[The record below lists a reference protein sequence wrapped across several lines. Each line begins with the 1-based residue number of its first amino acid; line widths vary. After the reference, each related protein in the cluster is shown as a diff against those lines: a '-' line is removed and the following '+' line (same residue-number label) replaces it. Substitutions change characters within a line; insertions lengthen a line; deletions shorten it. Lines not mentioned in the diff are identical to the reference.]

1 MTPNRSFTCVVHSV
15 FERVCNLR
23 LCDGSLISLGRRDV
37 SNSPG
42 IILCRT
48 DDEFQFMDYLHT
60 DTPGACRG
68 NILRLGQNLQIDL
81 RTAVAWQR
89 RLAKVNA
96 CRLPD
101 KWHSLLE
108 YVRANPKFDRVEKI
122 IGHWH
127 QFIGTH
133 NNLLM
138 KLQPLVGKGPG
149 LTPLGDDFIVGM
161 VAGLETQPKWRGFL
175 SNWLINVCQKTTD
188 LSGRSLQYAAHG
200 WFTEPILEF
209 VDRIS
214 TPVAAAKLKRL
225 LSIGDT
231 SGTAMAYGCLIGFQV
246 RQLKNLESIPKT
258 DANSINKWASG
269 NNSDQQTT

>member
-23 LCDGSLISLGRRDV
+23 LCDGALISLGRRDV

-108 YVRANPKFDRVEKI
+108 YVRANPKFDRVENI
-122 IGHWH
+122 IGDWD
-127 QFIGTH
+127 QYIGTH
-133 NNLLM
+133 NHLLM

-161 VAGLETQPKWRGFL
+161 AAGLETHPKWRGLL
-175 SNWLINVCQKTTD
+175 SNWLTTVCQKTTD
-188 LSGRSLQYAAHG
+188 LSGQSLHYAALG

-209 VDRIS
+209 VDSFS

-231 SGTAMAYGCLIGFQV
+231 SGTAMAYGCLIGIQAQQFID
-246 RQLKNLESIPKT
+246 LETIPVAA
-258 DANSINKWASG
+258 ANSIN
-269 NNSDQQTT
+269 Q